1 MGLFSKKKGSG
12 SVARDRLLTVLLH
25 DRVKLTPENIQNLKH
40 DLCEVI
46 RRYVPSIDPNS
57 IDIAITTSNN
67 KEQLETRIPLDRNG
81 RN

>member
-1 MGLFSKKKGSG
+1 MSIFGRKKGSG

-25 DRVKLTPENIQNLKH
+25 DRIKLTPENLESLKH

-46 RRYVPSIDPNS
+46 RRYVPSIDPES

-67 KEQLETRIPLDRNG
+67 KDQLETRIPLDRSG
-81 RN
+81 RR